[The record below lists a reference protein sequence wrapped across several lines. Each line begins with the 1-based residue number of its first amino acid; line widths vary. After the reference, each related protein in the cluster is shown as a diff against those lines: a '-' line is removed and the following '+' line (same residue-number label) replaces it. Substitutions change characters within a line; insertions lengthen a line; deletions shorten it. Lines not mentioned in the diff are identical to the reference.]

1 MKENLPY
8 LVKKI
13 DMQVQEVQRVQNE
26 MYAKTPTLKHIIINM
41 SKRKDK
47 EKFLKAAR
55 EKQLVTFKEVPMRLL
70 ADF

>member
-1 MKENLPY
+1 MKE
-8 LVKKI
+8 I
-13 DMQVQEVQRVQNE
+13 DIQVQKAQGVPN
-26 MYAKTPTLKHIIINM
+26 KLDPKWTTPRHIIINM